1 MKHISSVGTTKR
13 FITFLFLFVS
23 LLIVGFI
30 IDSILYIE
38 KILEE
43 SPVLAYS
50 YIALFGVVS
59 YLIVSYI
66 FREIAK
72 FLEISK
78 VEKLQ
83 QEIDAL
89 KKLPTNEVFQVA
101 NILVTKYSS
110 SPIPEVREGIEKL
123 RGEISNISNENI
135 LSAISQHVLSPID
148 REVEKVIFKYA
159 KETGMMTAISPFPLL
174 DGLFIIW
181 RNIRMINEITQL
193 YGFRAGLFGNLLLL
207 RRVGEQLVFI
217 GVTEIVSEGTG
228 LLAGQTITSKL
239 SKSLAEGMGNALFT
253 LRVGIATIEVTRP
266 IREEGNISIIKRF
279 LSSFN
284 PFKK

>member
-13 FITFLFLFVS
+13 FITFLFLFIS

-30 IDSILYIE
+30 IDSVLYIE
-38 KILEE
+38 KVLEE
-43 SPVLAYS
+43 SPILAYS

-66 FREIAK
+66 FSEIAK

-83 QEIDAL
+83 QEIEAL
-89 KKLPTNEVFQVA
+89 KKLPTNEVLKVA

-110 SPIPEVREGIEKL
+110 SPIQEVREGIEKL

-135 LSAISQHVLSPID
+135 LSAISQYVLSPID

-181 RNIRMINEITQL
+181 RNIRMVNEITQL

-228 LLAGQTITSKL
+228 LLAGQTLTSKL

-266 IREEGNISIIKRF
+266 IREEGNISIVKRF

>member
-30 IDSILYIE
+30 IDSVIYIE
-38 KILEE
+38 KVLEE
-43 SPVLAYS
+43 SPILAYS

-83 QEIDAL
+83 QEIEAL
-89 KKLPTNEVFQVA
+89 KKLPTNEVLKVA

-135 LSAISQHVLSPID
+135 LSAISQYVLSPID

-181 RNIRMINEITQL
+181 RNIRMVNEITQL

-228 LLAGQTITSKL
+228 LLAGQTLTSKL

-266 IREEGNISIIKRF
+266 IREEGNISIVKRF

>member
-13 FITFLFLFVS
+13 FITFLFLFIS

-30 IDSILYIE
+30 IDSVLYIE
-38 KILEE
+38 KVLEE
-43 SPVLAYS
+43 SPILAYS

-83 QEIDAL
+83 QEIEAL
-89 KKLPTNEVFQVA
+89 KKLPTNEVLKVA

-110 SPIPEVREGIEKL
+110 SPIQEVREGIEKL

-135 LSAISQHVLSPID
+135 LSAISQYVLSPID

-181 RNIRMINEITQL
+181 RNIRMVNEITQL

-228 LLAGQTITSKL
+228 LLAGQTLTSKL

-266 IREEGNISIIKRF
+266 IREEGNISIVKRF

>member
-30 IDSILYIE
+30 IDSVLYIE
-38 KILEE
+38 KVLEE
-43 SPVLAYS
+43 SPILAYS

-83 QEIDAL
+83 QEIEAL
-89 KKLPTNEVFQVA
+89 KKLPTNEVLKVA

-135 LSAISQHVLSPID
+135 LSAISQYVLSPID

-181 RNIRMINEITQL
+181 RNIRMVNEITQL

-228 LLAGQTITSKL
+228 LLAGQTLTSKL

-266 IREEGNISIIKRF
+266 IREEGNISIVKRF

>member
-30 IDSILYIE
+30 IDSVLYIE
-38 KILEE
+38 KVLEE
-43 SPVLAYS
+43 SPILAYS

-83 QEIDAL
+83 QEIEAL
-89 KKLPTNEVFQVA
+89 KKLPTNEVLKVA

-110 SPIPEVREGIEKL
+110 SPIQEVREGIEKL

-135 LSAISQHVLSPID
+135 LSAISQYVLSPID

-181 RNIRMINEITQL
+181 RNIRMVNEITQL

-228 LLAGQTITSKL
+228 LLAGQTLTSKL

-266 IREEGNISIIKRF
+266 IREEGNISIVKRF